1 MSLLVG
7 LQHREQLDDV
17 LVQNLDEL
25 TGALSTA
32 FVALARGE
40 DMPLLLGL
48 QTPEQLDP
56 IVRDELDQILAAIQ
70 TAFNSEA
77 YNLFVKS
84 YIEYEIRLNAGE
96 ATQTKTIPAVAT
108 ANTELVYLGINTAET
123 ASYAAGTAYVTLTNA
138 TTVTATRRSDLAT
151 TTLDIRFA
159 VLEYHPNV
167 LRQAVQYGTITNAAV
182 AGTDSLI
189 LEVGPRAKVCF
200 LGYLTDYTGVDASR
214 IQPKLTLRTTT
225 VVTAYRSTGGADGH
239 VTSFCVVDFK

>member
-123 ASYAAGTAYVTLTNA
+123 ASY
-138 TTVTATRRSDLAT
+138 
-151 TTLDIRFA
+151 
-159 VLEYHPNV
+159 
-167 LRQAVQYGTITNAAV
+167 
-182 AGTDSLI
+182 
-189 LEVGPRAKVCF
+189 
-200 LGYLTDYTGVDASR
+200 
-214 IQPKLTLRTTT
+214 
-225 VVTAYRSTGGADGH
+225 
-239 VTSFCVVDFK
+239 